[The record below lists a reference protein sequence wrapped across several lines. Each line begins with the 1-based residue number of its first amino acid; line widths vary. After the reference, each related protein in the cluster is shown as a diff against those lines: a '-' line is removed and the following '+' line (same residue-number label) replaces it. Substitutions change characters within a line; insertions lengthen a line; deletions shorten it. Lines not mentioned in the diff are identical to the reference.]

1 MWGALKAPR
10 PPFLLTLHETGR
22 IIKIEVSMFSLLALL
37 STLCAGKERMGTVFE
52 VGDQV
57 CYPMHGVGVIEAIE
71 ERTVL
76 GATASYYVLRFLI
89 GKMTALVPVESAERV
104 GLRYVVS
111 AEECERVLR
120 FLQEEPCPENENWNK
135 RYRENYEKL
144 RGGDI
149 YDVAD
154 VVKCLCKRDAERSL
168 SAGERKMLSGARQ
181 VLLAEL
187 AAASGRDV
195 EDLFL
200 SIGM

>member
-1 MWGALKAPR
+1 
-10 PPFLLTLHETGR
+10 
-22 IIKIEVSMFSLLALL
+22 MFQ
-37 STLCAGKERMGTVFE
+37 

-76 GATASYYVLRFLI
+76 GVPAQYYVLRFLV
-89 GKMTALVPVESAERV
+89 GKMTALVPVESAERI
-104 GLRYVVS
+104 GLRYMIS
-111 AEECERVLR
+111 AEECERVLQ
-120 FLQEEPCPENENWNK
+120 FLQEEPRLENGNWNK
-135 RYRENYEKL
+135 RYRENYDKL

-154 VVKCLCKRDAERSL
+154 VVKCLCKRDGEKGL

-195 EDLFL
+195 EEL
-200 SIGM
+200 SLTIGM

>member
-1 MWGALKAPR
+1 
-10 PPFLLTLHETGR
+10 
-22 IIKIEVSMFSLLALL
+22 
-37 STLCAGKERMGTVFE
+37 MGTVFE

-89 GKMTALVPVESAERV
+89 GKMTALFPVESAERV

-154 VVKCLCKRDAERSL
+154 VVKCLCKRDAERGL

>member
-1 MWGALKAPR
+1 
-10 PPFLLTLHETGR
+10 
-22 IIKIEVSMFSLLALL
+22 
-37 STLCAGKERMGTVFE
+37 MGTVFE

-76 GATASYYVLRFLI
+76 GVTASYYVLRFLI

-120 FLQEEPCPENENWNK
+120 FLQEESCPENENWNK

-154 VVKCLCKRDAERSL
+154 VVKCLCKRDAERGL
-168 SAGERKMLSGARQ
+168 SARERKMLSGARQ

>member
-1 MWGALKAPR
+1 M
-10 PPFLLTLHETGR
+10 
-22 IIKIEVSMFSLLALL
+22 
-37 STLCAGKERMGTVFE
+37 
-52 VGDQV
+52 
-57 CYPMHGVGVIEAIE
+57 
-71 ERTVL
+71 
-76 GATASYYVLRFLI
+76 
-89 GKMTALVPVESAERV
+89 
-104 GLRYVVS
+104 VS

-154 VVKCLCKRDAERSL
+154 VVKCLCKRDAERGL